1 LEINMRRSV
10 MAILGAATLLASTA
24 AFLQVQAQTPAAP
37 GTPPAASKSGV
48 NVGSLNCNV
57 AGGVGFFFGSS
68 KTLNC
73 LLTRTDGVAERYQGT
88 IKRFGVD
95 IGFTKEAYMVWAV
108 FAPGNVGQGALAGAY
123 AGPTVTA
130 TAGVGAGANVLI
142 GGSSKQVTLQPVSIE
157 GSIGLN
163 VAAGIA
169 EVELRAAE

>member
-1 LEINMRRSV
+1 MRRSV
-10 MAILGAATLLASTA
+10 MAIHGAATLLASTA
-24 AFLQVQAQTPAAP
+24 MCIEAQAQTPTAP
-37 GTPPAASKSGV
+37 GTPQAATKSGV

-57 AGGVGFFFGSS
+57 AGGVGFVFGSS

-95 IGFTKEAYMVWAV
+95 IGFTKEAYIVWAV
-108 FAPGNVGQGALAGAY
+108 FAPGNIGRGALAGAY
-123 AGPTVTA
+123 AGA
-130 TAGVGAGANVLI
+130 TAAATVGVGVGANVLI

-157 GSIGLN
+157 GSVGLN

>member
-1 LEINMRRSV
+1 MRRSV

-24 AFLQVQAQTPAAP
+24 MCIEAQAQTPAAP
-37 GTPPAASKSGV
+37 GTPPAATKSGV

-57 AGGVGFFFGSS
+57 AGGVGFVFGSS

-108 FAPGNVGQGALAGAY
+108 FAPGNIGRGALAGAY
-123 AGPTVTA
+123 AGA
-130 TAGVGAGANVLI
+130 TAAATVGVGVGANVLI

-157 GSIGLN
+157 GSVGLN

>member
-1 LEINMRRSV
+1 MRRSV

-57 AGGVGFFFGSS
+57 AGG
-68 KTLNC
+68 

-108 FAPGNVGQGALAGAY
+108 FAPGNIGQGALAGAY

>member
-1 LEINMRRSV
+1 MRRSV

-24 AFLQVQAQTPAAP
+24 MCIGAQAQTPTAP
-37 GTPPAASKSGV
+37 GTPPAATKSGV

-57 AGGVGFFFGSS
+57 AGGVGFVFGSS

-95 IGFTKEAYMVWAV
+95 IGFTKEAYIVWAV
-108 FAPGNVGQGALAGAY
+108 FAPGNIGQGALAGAY